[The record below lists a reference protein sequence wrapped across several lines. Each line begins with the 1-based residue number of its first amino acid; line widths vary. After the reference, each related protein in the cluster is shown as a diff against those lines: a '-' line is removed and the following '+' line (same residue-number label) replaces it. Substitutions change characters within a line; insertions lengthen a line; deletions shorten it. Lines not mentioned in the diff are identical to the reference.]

1 VGTGIDEGP
10 RGAGRPRATSRDALE
25 QLAVELLL
33 EEGYDQ
39 VSVGRIAEAA
49 GIGRTTFFRYFP
61 SKADVVWGA
70 FATATERLARLLDDV
85 DPAVPT
91 MTAVSDAV
99 VGSTRGAV
107 DDRGVWLERFQLLD
121 TSPALR
127 ASAAEHWTAWQA
139 TVAAFV
145 AGRTGATPGDV
156 VPAAVAGAVQ
166 GTYVAELRS
175 WMRLTTEPD
184 ALLERLRGSLE
195 TVGGALDLLLVPAP
209 D

>member
-1 VGTGIDEGP
+1 V
-10 RGAGRPRATSRDALE
+10 TSRGALE
-25 QLAVELLL
+25 QVAIELLL
-33 EEGYDQ
+33 EEGYDG

-49 GIGRTTFFRYFP
+49 GVGRTTFFRYFP

-70 FATATERLARLLDDV
+70 FSATTERLAGMLRDA

-91 MTAVSDAV
+91 MAAVRDAV

-127 ASAAEHWTAWQA
+127 ASAAEHWTAWRA
-139 TVAAFV
+139 AIAAFV
-145 AGRTGATPGDV
+145 ADRIDADPGDV

-175 WMRLTTEPD
+175 WVRLRTEPD
-184 ALLERLRGSLE
+184 ALLGHLRGSLQR
-195 TVGGALDLLLVPAP
+195 VGDALDALLAEPP
-209 D
+209 H